1 MMYMNL
7 GGYAGV
13 CRGATLVMAIN
24 ELAGLLRGKTRSLEL
39 EQSFMRLLVVSCGE
53 IYTFVLAYL
62 GKLEGGYYHPL
73 VIIGFVYIL
82 FSLAIIFQVYLYPSG
97 VRWRHTTYMLFD
109 VLLVCTLL
117 FYLGE
122 YGVPFFAVY
131 LWLTVGN
138 GFRYG
143 YKELILCAVLSLFG
157 FVVVSQTSGF
167 WKNELFFT
175 ASGIILLSII
185 PMYVAVMLKRLQT
198 EKERAEQASQEKS
211 RFIANV
217 SHEIRTPLNA
227 IVGFSSMMNKV
238 HDAAERN
245 EMIGR
250 IREASDSLMDLVE
263 GVLDISRIEHGH
275 VRVRK
280 RVIDL
285 PALLDS
291 VGGMFSLQVQK
302 KGVCYDT
309 LVDDAVPRYIIGD
322 TQRLRQTLVNL
333 IGNAV
338 KFTDQGHI
346 NVSAA
351 VVTRIGGE
359 QFIRVEVA
367 DTGQG
372 ISEKFQARI
381 FERFRQADDSAQRRY
396 GGTGLGTA
404 IARNLVE
411 LMGGEIG
418 LTSRYGMGSR
428 FWFTI
433 PLLEPSAGQLANL
446 YADSAAEEA
455 LVQRPV
461 AARANVL
468 VVEDSDINCYVYRTM
483 FRFLG
488 VNVDFAETGAIALEK
503 LQHGKYDLLVFDMQM
518 PGMSGTEI
526 IRRYYDFT
534 RPEERTPV
542 AVITGDATADIEH
555 ECSQLGVRAFL
566 AKPVSLDKVR
576 DLINR
581 FVIINPQEQASGL
594 TS

>member
-1 MMYMNL
+1 MKRL
-7 GGYAGV
+7 GWSSSKKV
-13 CRGATLVMAIN
+13 RN
-24 ELAGLLRGKTRSLEL
+24 LEL
-39 EQSFMRLLVVSCGE
+39 EQTIMRLVLVVVA
-53 IYTFVLAYL
+53 FAYGVTVISWGVFEEGQLDSVVAL
-62 GKLEGGYYHPL
+62 GY
-73 VIIGFVYIL
+73 FYIL
-82 FSLAIIFQVYLYPSG
+82 VSAASILHVHLVPDGS
-97 VRWRHTTYMLFD
+97 RWRHSIYMFFD
-109 VLLVCTLL
+109 VLVTS
-117 FYLGE
+117 FVMHSFEE
-122 YGVPFFAVY
+122 YGVPYFVLY

-143 YKELILCAVLSLFG
+143 YQELMLCAGLSLVG
-157 FVVVSQTSGF
+157 FTFVFLSTQYWIDQYLLTIMAVM
-167 WKNELFFT
+167 
-175 ASGIILLSII
+175 LLSVI
-185 PMYVAVMLKRLQT
+185 PVYVAVMLKRLQT

-238 HDAAERN
+238 HDVAEQR
-245 EMIGR
+245 EMINR
-250 IREASDSLMDLVE
+250 IKEASDSLMDLVE
-263 GVLDISRIEHGH
+263 GVLDISRIESGY
-275 VRVRK
+275 VRIR
-280 RVIDL
+280 RSVIDL

-291 VGGMFSLQVQK
+291 VGGMFSLQVLK
-302 KGVCYDT
+302 KGVSYDT
-309 LVDDAVPRYIIGD
+309 RVDDTVPQHIIGD

-346 NVSAA
+346 HVSATI
-351 VVTRIGGE
+351 VTRVGDDR
-359 QFIRVEVA
+359 FVRFEVA

-418 LTSRYGMGSR
+418 LDSRYGAGSR

-433 PLLEPSAGQLANL
+433 PLVEPSADQLARL
-446 YADSAAEEA
+446 HADTAVAEA
-455 LVQRPV
+455 SRQRPV
-461 AARANVL
+461 AGRGNVL
-468 VVEDSDINCYVYRTM
+468 VVEDSDINCYVYQTM

-488 VNVDFAETGAIALEK
+488 VNVEFAETGAIALEK
-503 LQHGKYDLLVFDMQM
+503 LQQGKYDLLVFDMQM
-518 PGMSGTEI
+518 PGMSGVEI

-534 RPEERTPV
+534 EPEERAPI

-555 ECSQLGVRAFL
+555 ECGQLGVRAFL
-566 AKPVSLDKVR
+566 AKPVSLDNIR
-576 DLINR
+576 DLTNR
-581 FVIINPQEQASGL
+581 FVVITHPEQASGL
-594 TS
+594 MN

>member
-1 MMYMNL
+1 MVVL
-7 GGYAGV
+7 GFAG
-13 CRGATLVMAIN
+13 GASLVMAIN
-24 ELAGLLRGKTRSLEL
+24 ELIRLLRGKVRSPEL
-39 EQSFMRLLVVSCGE
+39 EQSFMRLLIVSCGE
-53 IYTFVLAYL
+53 IYVLLLAYL
-62 GKLEGGYYHPL
+62 GKLEEGFYHPI
-73 VIIGFVYIL
+73 VITGFVYIL
-82 FSLAIIFQVYLYPSG
+82 FSLAIIYQVYLYPSG
-97 VRWRHTTYMLFD
+97 TRWRHTMYMVFD
-109 VLLVCTLL
+109 ILLVCALL
-117 FYLGE
+117 YYLGR
-122 YGVPFFAVY
+122 YGAPFFAVY

-143 YKELILCAVLSLFG
+143 YKELILCAILSLTG
-157 FVVVSQTSGF
+157 FVVVSQLSGF
-167 WKNELFFT
+167 WKGEIFFT
-175 ASGIILLSII
+175 ISGVILLSVI

-238 HDAAERN
+238 HDVAERN

-250 IREASDSLMDLVE
+250 IKEASDSLMDLVE

-280 RVIDL
+280 SMIDL
-285 PALLDS
+285 PALLES
-291 VGGMFSLQVQK
+291 VGGMFSLQVGN

-309 LVDDAVPRYIIGD
+309 LLDDTVPRFIIGD

-338 KFTDQGHI
+338 KFTEQGHI
-346 NVSAA
+346 NVSATII
-351 VVTRIGGE
+351 TRIGGDR
-359 QFIRVEVA
+359 FIRFEVA

-411 LMGGEIG
+411 MMGGEIG

-433 PLLEPSAGQLANL
+433 PLFEPGADQLANL
-446 YADSAAEEA
+446 HVDTVAEEKP
-455 LVQRPV
+455 VQRTDV
-461 AARANVL
+461 AGANVL
-468 VVEDSDINCYVYRTM
+468 VVEDSDINCYVYQTM

-503 LQHGKYDLLVFDMQM
+503 LQHGSYDLLVFDMQM
-518 PGMSGTEI
+518 PGMSGIEI

-534 RPEERTPV
+534 LPEDRAPV

-555 ECSQLGVRAFL
+555 ECTLLGVRAFL

-581 FVIINPQEQASGL
+581 FVTINPPGQ
-594 TS
+594 TSSLAG